1 MQAGSRKSAGNMAEK
16 LGKAFIYLAVFFIK
30 TLLKAAKA
38 CNLRALG

>member
-1 MQAGSRKSAGNMAEK
+1 MQAMSRKSVGNMAK
-16 LGKAFIYLAVFFIK
+16 NLRKVFIYLAVFFIK